1 MQPSNDDDPGD
12 YRARAEACR
21 AKAERAADHK
31 EEADKWREIAAMWD
45 GLADRFEERSP
56 AVSATAQPDVIEGEA
71 LASPVD
77 PEAPAR
83 PEAPKPPP
91 AAAPARPADGKP
103 QPSPSRFR
111 RAAVLAACVL
121 PILAVAALW
130 ARTDRPAAERKDVE
144 IVAAPSDDAKR
155 RVSAQKG
162 AAPAE
167 VGAPAATPV
176 PESSAAPQPAPEPA
190 AIAPAEPK
198 PVEPATAASTAPAPE
213 PPSPSAP
220 IATAPA
226 EPKPAGPST
235 AAATAA
241 PAAVAAEPTLPTP
254 TPESPVLGQSETAR
268 SDPAQPDVETA
279 SAADPKPEPPAREKF
294 VGTWWPDA
302 CPSQA
307 ERRTAVPMVLG
318 EDRARAG
325 TASCT
330 FLKKTPGGAGWSI
343 VARCSDGAKTWTA
356 NIRLALAGRRLSWVS
371 ERGTQTYLR
380 CS

>member
-1 MQPSNDDDPGD
+1 
-12 YRARAEACR
+12 
-21 AKAERAADHK
+21 
-31 EEADKWREIAAMWD
+31 
-45 GLADRFEERSP
+45 
-56 AVSATAQPDVIEGEA
+56 
-71 LASPVD
+71 
-77 PEAPAR
+77 
-83 PEAPKPPP
+83 
-91 AAAPARPADGKP
+91 
-103 QPSPSRFR
+103 
-111 RAAVLAACVL
+111 VLAACVL

-176 PESSAAPQPAPEPA
+176 PEPA
-190 AIAPAEPK
+190 AIG
-198 PVEPATAASTAPAPE
+198 
-213 PPSPSAP
+213 
-220 IATAPA
+220 PA

-302 CPSQA
+302 C
-307 ERRTAVPMVLG
+307 RRPICAAPESLAAACRHRAVTNVN
-318 EDRARAG
+318 DAR
-325 TASCT
+325 
-330 FLKKTPGGAGWSI
+330 LE
-343 VARCSDGAKTWTA
+343 
-356 NIRLALAGRRLSWVS
+356 N
-371 ERGTQTYLR
+371 
-380 CS
+380 